1 MQPGNPDRYVLSRSQ
16 EERQR
21 LVLQDE
27 LLGSMTRSLFQRAG
41 LREGSR
47 VLDVGSGVGGV
58 ALLACDIV
66 GTSGSVVGVEID
78 AESAAVAVQ
87 RCAVAGVSKVTFL
100 VDDVATATLPGPFDA
115 VVGRL
120 VLMHLRDP
128 IAILARLR
136 AMLRPNGIV
145 AFLEGI
151 MAAPRLS
158 QPRSQS
164 LEELE
169 RVRLR
174 AVGRV
179 PANLLM
185 GLDLRRVF
193 LHAGL
198 GEPHLS
204 AEALIGGGP
213 GWPGFNLIEETLRSL
228 AETWSR
234 AGVEGADQIVVDGL
248 AERIEREVGDEGTVL
263 MQPHVG
269 AWARVG
275 G

>member
-120 VLMHLRDP
+120 VLMHLQDP
-128 IAILARLR
+128 IAILARCGRCCALTGSWR
-136 AMLRPNGIV
+136 SWRESWLLQGSP
-145 AFLEGI
+145 
-151 MAAPRLS
+151 S
-158 QPRSQS
+158 Q
-164 LEELE
+164 
-169 RVRLR
+169 
-174 AVGRV
+174 GRK
-179 PANLLM
+179 A
-185 GLDLRRVF
+185 
-193 LHAGL
+193 
-198 GEPHLS
+198 
-204 AEALIGGGP
+204 
-213 GWPGFNLIEETLRSL
+213 WRSL
-228 AETWSR
+228 NACVSGRLVACQQTCLWVWTCDACSSMR
-234 AGVEGADQIVVDGL
+234 GL
-248 AERIEREVGDEGTVL
+248 ESLT
-263 MQPHVG
+263 
-269 AWARVG
+269 
-275 G
+275 

>member
-1 MQPGNPDRYVLSRSQ
+1 MQPGDPDTYVLSRSQ

-21 LVLQDE
+21 LLLQDE
-27 LLGSMTRSLFQRAG
+27 LLSSMTRGLFQRAG

-58 ALLACDIV
+58 ALLASDIV

-78 AESAAVAVQ
+78 AESAAMAVE
-87 RCAVAGVSKVTFL
+87 RFAVAGVSNVTFL

-120 VLMHLRDP
+120 ILMHLRDP

-136 AMLRPNGIV
+136 GMLRPNGVV

-151 MAAPRLS
+151 MGAQRLS

-198 GEPHLS
+198 
-204 AEALIGGGP
+204 
-213 GWPGFNLIEETLRSL
+213 
-228 AETWSR
+228 
-234 AGVEGADQIVVDGL
+234 
-248 AERIEREVGDEGTVL
+248 
-263 MQPHVG
+263 
-269 AWARVG
+269 
-275 G
+275 